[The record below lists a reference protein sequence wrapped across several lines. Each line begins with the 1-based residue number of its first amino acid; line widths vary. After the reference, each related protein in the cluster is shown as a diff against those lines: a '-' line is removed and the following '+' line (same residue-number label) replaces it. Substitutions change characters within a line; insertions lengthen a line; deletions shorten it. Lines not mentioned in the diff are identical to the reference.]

1 MSEEFEVRGPHEDR
15 MDEAAEREPGGMAG
29 QLAVMTAILAT
40 VGANGRMHAVPVWF
54 RYEGGAFGIITERG
68 SVKHRNAVNA
78 GRAAICVDDG
88 KFAYVSAEGPVEVQ
102 DPVSYE
108 ERLALHT
115 LYRGAEAAKRIVDQG
130 GHERMVILRLRP
142 EHWLDR

>member
-1 MSEEFEVRGPHEDR
+1 MTPG
-15 MDEAAEREPGGMAG
+15 ERDAYLSQPRN
-29 QLAVMTAILAT
+29 AILTT
-40 VGANGRMHAVPVWF
+40 VGQEGRLHTVPVWF
-54 RYEGGAFGIITERG
+54 RYVDGAFDIITERG
-68 SVKHRNAVNA
+68 SVKHRNAARA
-78 GRAAICVDDG
+78 GRAALCVDDA

-102 DPVSYE
+102 DPVSYD